1 MNTKDDAD
9 TTSTNPTIPCDLLA
23 RARVRSKVVY
33 ASDEPFCLDE
43 SSAFEELELRAAA
56 PAAPARRAP
65 PARGAPRGEHAG
77 EHGCLVKLG
86 WELSRRE
93 ADGCWVT
100 RAWHWHDFRDEF
112 RPGLGQEEW
121 PRICG

>member
-1 MNTKDDAD
+1 M
-9 TTSTNPTIPCDLLA
+9 IHYDLFSPALA
-23 RARVRSKVVY
+23 RARELEVIY
-33 ASDEPFCLDE
+33 ASDEPFLLDAA
-43 SSAFEELELRAAA
+43 SAFDELELRAAA
-56 PAAPARRAP
+56 APARPPP
-65 PARGAPRGEHAG
+65 PARG

-86 WELSRRE
+86 WELARRE